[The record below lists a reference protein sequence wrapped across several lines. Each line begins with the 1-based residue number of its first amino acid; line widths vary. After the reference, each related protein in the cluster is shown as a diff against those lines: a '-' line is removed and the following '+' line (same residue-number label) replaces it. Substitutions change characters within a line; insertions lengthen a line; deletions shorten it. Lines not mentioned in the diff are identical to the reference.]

1 MSRSTTP
8 RLDGLKRFLEAVK
21 ALGPVSVYRVALVSG
36 LPYVT
41 AYRYMRYCLEKGLV
55 ESLRE
60 QDSGS
65 RGSLRLVLTERGL
78 QLLEAL
84 RCAEIG

>member
-1 MSRSTTP
+1 MRKAMP
-8 RLDGLKRFLEAVK
+8 RLDGLKRFLEAIRL
-21 ALGPVSVYRVALVSG
+21 LGPVSVYKASRASG
-36 LPYVT
+36 LPYIM

-60 QDSGS
+60 GE
-65 RGSLRLVLTERGL
+65 RGSLKLVLTERGS

-84 RCAEIG
+84 KCVEAA